1 MQGTYNHAAIKQIDA
16 KNRVVESM
24 RSPSSLN
31 SSVSKEM
38 SRDVELLRKV
48 AEEDARAL
56 SELYDEYS
64 EMIFALA
71 TRILREP
78 TAAEGVVQ
86 QVFLLVWQKAHMY
99 EPQKGRVSTWLCT
112 ITRNL
117 SIDVWRKGKRST
129 ELITDGDV
137 EKIVD
142 DSENT
147 NPLSQY
153 IENERRRLVIQALE
167 SIPKA
172 QRMAVDLAY
181 YGGLSHRQ
189 IAETLG
195 EPLGTI
201 KTRIQLGLYKLRQ
214 ALEPYLSI

>member
-1 MQGTYNHAAIKQIDA
+1 MQGTYNHATIKLIDA
-16 KNRVVESM
+16 KNRVIQSM
-24 RSPSSLN
+24 RSPSGLN
-31 SSVSKEM
+31 LSVLKEM
-38 SRDVELLRKV
+38 PRDVELLRKV
-48 AEEDARAL
+48 AEKDTRAL
-56 SELYDEYS
+56 SELYDQYS

-71 TRILREP
+71 TRILRNP

-86 QVFLLVWQKAHMY
+86 QAFLSVWQKADRY

-117 SIDVWRKGKRST
+117 AIDALRKGKRST
-129 ELITDGDV
+129 DFITDSDV
-137 EKIVD
+137 ANIVD
-142 DSENT
+142 DSENS

-153 IENERRRLVIQALE
+153 VDNERRRLVSHALE

-172 QRMAVDLAY
+172 QRMAVYLAY
-181 YGGLSHRQ
+181 YGGFSHRQ
-189 IAETLG
+189 IAERLG

-214 ALEPYLSI
+214 ALEPYFST